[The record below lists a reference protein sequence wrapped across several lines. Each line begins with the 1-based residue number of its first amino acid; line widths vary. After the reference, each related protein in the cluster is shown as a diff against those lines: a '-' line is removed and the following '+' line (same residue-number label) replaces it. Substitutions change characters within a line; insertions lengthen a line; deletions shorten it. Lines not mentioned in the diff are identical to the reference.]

1 MKDVALKLLAKIEE
15 AGYQAYIVGGFVRDY
30 LLGIESNDI
39 DITTNATPKDL
50 CTIFKDAILP
60 ATEYG
65 AVSIVV
71 NQIPFEITTFRKE
84 YTYENNRKPEKIMYI
99 DSLEEDLKRRDFT
112 INTICMDKN
121 GKIIDLLGGQKDLQA
136 KQIQTIDASLSSFTL
151 DSLRMLRAIR
161 FATRLNFSLSTEVTE
176 AIYQMKFLLRT
187 LSKERIK
194 EELNKIFSSPQ
205 CQRGIQLLLT
215 FKLDEILELNQ
226 LKNLR
231 YFSQSIGIWA
241 FLEVDDKYPFSK
253 NEIELMQKIRAAR
266 KDVLNPY
273 SLYQNGL
280 YASCVAGEMLG
291 FSKTEIAKHYELLPI
306 KGRKELAVKGNEIA
320 QLLHQE
326 PGPYL
331 SKWIEKLE
339 KEVVLG
345 HLQNKKKTLL
355 NYCLK
360 NQSMIG

>member
-1 MKDVALKLLAKIEE
+1 MKDVALKILVKIEE

-161 FATRLNFSLSTEVTE
+161 FATR
-176 AIYQMKFLLRT
+176 
-187 LSKERIK
+187 
-194 EELNKIFSSPQ
+194 
-205 CQRGIQLLLT
+205 
-215 FKLDEILELNQ
+215 
-226 LKNLR
+226 
-231 YFSQSIGIWA
+231 
-241 FLEVDDKYPFSK
+241 
-253 NEIELMQKIRAAR
+253 
-266 KDVLNPY
+266 
-273 SLYQNGL
+273 
-280 YASCVAGEMLG
+280 
-291 FSKTEIAKHYELLPI
+291 
-306 KGRKELAVKGNEIA
+306 
-320 QLLHQE
+320 
-326 PGPYL
+326 
-331 SKWIEKLE
+331 
-339 KEVVLG
+339 
-345 HLQNKKKTLL
+345 
-355 NYCLK
+355 
-360 NQSMIG
+360 